1 MVCVLDNVAHFVAGA
16 AVLCHPMMNMALNRI
31 DEARAEIVKKLP
43 ILRHAQLEGFEH
55 GLRMALIN
63 MYAEPDQWIIRAL
76 RITVGKLIGACF
88 HIILQSPAWPTKFE
102 KLWGTLRVRV
112 VADHKWLY
120 QAGLCERNPVIM
132 HGFEHMSINWTNY
145 RHEGWQPSDDL
156 MFPEDEVHTLP
167 KPPPV
172 STPQNKRKTSK
183 AIPIITPGGTIAPR
197 SSTMP
202 RGRGR
207 GRGAPTGLVEPAPQ
221 PARGKGKQ
229 NKKAPAVEKAAAE
242 STEQAGSSSTSKAT
256 PATTSGI
263 TTEAGPSS
271 TAARDDPFVSDDA
284 NIAYWAEIAS
294 KFRPPTPGL
303 DMPPPGGP
311 SSGFPARRSSS
322 PTRPSSSSS
331 ALSAMAEPFLPGGS
345 LPSAGSSST
354 HENTS
359 SFIHGDTRI
368 STEYLES
375 PSRLAELYG
384 TDDDEP
390 AENKDKGKG
399 KEVAHPAT
407 PGSSS
412 KQNEDAETIGGPSI
426 QQEATGQTT
435 LDLTSLDINKKNDG
449 DDTRPSDPSS
459 SKSQSDDKS

>member
-1 MVCVLDNVAHFVAGA
+1 M
-16 AVLCHPMMNMALNRI
+16 LCHPMMNMAINRI

-43 ILRHAQLEGFEH
+43 ILRQAQLEGFEY
-55 GLRMALIN
+55 GLRMALLN

-76 RITVGKLIGACF
+76 RIAVGKLIGACF

-102 KLWGTLRVRV
+102 KLWGILRVRV

-120 QAGLCERNPVIM
+120 QAGLCQRNPVIM

-167 KPPPV
+167 KPPPF
-172 STPQNKRKTSK
+172 SNPQTKKKTSK
-183 AIPIITPGGTIAPR
+183 AIPIISPSGTIEPR
-197 SSTMP
+197 SSTMS

-242 STEQAGSSSTSKAT
+242 TTEQAGPLSTSKAT
-256 PATTSGI
+256 PATTSGA

-271 TAARDDPFVSDDA
+271 TAARDDPFISDDA
-284 NIAYWAEIAS
+284 NIAYWADIAS
-294 KFRPPTPGL
+294 KFRTPTPGL

-354 HENTS
+354 RENMS

-390 AENKDKGKG
+390 EENKDKGKG
-399 KEVAHPAT
+399 KEVARPAT

-412 KQNEDAETIGGPSI
+412 KQNEDTETTGGPSS
-426 QQEATGQTT
+426 QQDATGQTT
-435 LDLTSLDINKKNDG
+435 LDLTSLNISKKNDG
-449 DDTRPSDPSS
+449 DDTRPSAPSS
-459 SKSQSDDKS
+459 PKSKSDDNS